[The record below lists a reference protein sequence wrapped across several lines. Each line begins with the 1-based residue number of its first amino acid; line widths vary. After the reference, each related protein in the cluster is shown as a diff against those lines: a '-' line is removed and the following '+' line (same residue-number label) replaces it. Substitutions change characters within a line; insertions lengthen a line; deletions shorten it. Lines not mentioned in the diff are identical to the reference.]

1 MVKLL
6 KFCMA
11 LVAAYG
17 ALFVFADFHD
27 IPCNDV
33 RDFAVLS
40 LQFMAI
46 ETGVLGLMCLIS
58 ADKYVF
64 SALFPPLT
72 LLCTVLAYF
81 RYTANA
87 TLNAITLDLTLTN
100 DLATSMDTVSWQLV
114 ALCLLSVA
122 ASVWI
127 ARYRCRHI
135 RFAGKAV
142 NKALWLV
149 VSAVLMVAPVS
160 YGRTSN
166 AVGTRIP
173 FTLYTSV
180 AGYLESRREVAAERP
195 DFKGKAVC
203 GSDSVTVVFVLGE
216 SLRAANLQVNG
227 YPRATTPLLCK
238 EENVV
243 SLPNVYTDY
252 TLTHL
257 SIPHIMTRSD
267 EQNPDRAYTERS
279 FVSLLKQAGYRTSWI
294 TNQEQVSTFAY
305 FMNECDTL
313 VYVNGEKSSYNLE
326 KWLDGDMLP
335 HYGRELGRPGARK
348 FVLLHCIGSHW
359 WYNSHYPDS
368 MERFKPVIRSRVI
381 SANTAEEM
389 RNSYDNT
396 IVYSDYVWHG
406 LINRLRGTNAVLV
419 YLSDHAESLG
429 EDGYFVHGTDRPEV
443 RRPACFVWYSDGF
456 ARRYPSKVAALKA
469 NKDRRWK
476 SYMLFHSILDAA
488 DVSSGYI
495 EKRLDIFAPQ
505 G

>member
-81 RYTANA
+81 RYTATVLAYFRYTANA

-127 ARYRCRHI
+127 AWYRCRHI

-149 VSAVLMVAPVS
+149 
-160 YGRTSN
+160 
-166 AVGTRIP
+166 
-173 FTLYTSV
+173 
-180 AGYLESRREVAAERP
+180 E
-195 DFKGKAVC
+195 
-203 GSDSVTVVFVLGE
+203 
-216 SLRAANLQVNG
+216 LRAHKQRRGHSHTVYALYERGRILGVTARSG
-227 YPRATTPLLCK
+227 RRA
-238 EENVV
+238 
-243 SLPNVYTDY
+243 
-252 TLTHL
+252 
-257 SIPHIMTRSD
+257 
-267 EQNPDRAYTERS
+267 
-279 FVSLLKQAGYRTSWI
+279 
-294 TNQEQVSTFAY
+294 
-305 FMNECDTL
+305 
-313 VYVNGEKSSYNLE
+313 
-326 KWLDGDMLP
+326 
-335 HYGRELGRPGARK
+335 
-348 FVLLHCIGSHW
+348 
-359 WYNSHYPDS
+359 
-368 MERFKPVIRSRVI
+368 SR
-381 SANTAEEM
+381 
-389 RNSYDNT
+389 
-396 IVYSDYVWHG
+396 
-406 LINRLRGTNAVLV
+406 L
-419 YLSDHAESLG
+419 
-429 EDGYFVHGTDRPEV
+429 
-443 RRPACFVWYSDGF
+443 
-456 ARRYPSKVAALKA
+456 
-469 NKDRRWK
+469 
-476 SYMLFHSILDAA
+476 
-488 DVSSGYI
+488 
-495 EKRLDIFAPQ
+495 
-505 G
+505 

>member
-1 MVKLL
+1 MAKLL
-6 KFCMA
+6 KFCIA
-11 LVAAYG
+11 LTVAYG

-33 RDFAVLS
+33 RDFALLS
-40 LQFMAI
+40 LQFAAI
-46 ETGVLGLMCLIS
+46 ETGVLGLIGLIS
-58 ADKYVF
+58 ADRRVF
-64 SALFPPLT
+64 SVLFPPLT

-87 TLNAITLDLTLTN
+87 ILTPITLDLALTN
-100 DLATSMDTVSWQLV
+100 DLATSMDTVSWQLA
-114 ALCLLSVA
+114 ALCLLAVCASAWVA
-122 ASVWI
+122 W
-127 ARYRCRHI
+127 YRCTRI
-135 RFAGKAV
+135 RFAGKAGY
-142 NKALWLV
+142 KALWLS
-149 VSAVLMVAPVS
+149 VSTALMVAPVS
-160 YGRTSN
+160 YGRTRN

-173 FTLYTSV
+173 FTLYASTAS
-180 AGYLESRREVAAERP
+180 YLESRREVAAERP
-195 DFKGKAVC
+195 DFRGKAVC
-203 GSDSVTVVFVLGE
+203 GSDSLTVVFVLGE

-238 EENVV
+238 EKNVV
-243 SLPNVYTDY
+243 SLPYVYTDY

-257 SIPHIMTRSD
+257 SIPHMMTRSD
-267 EQNPDRAYTERS
+267 GRHPDRAYTERS
-279 FVSLLKQAGYRTSWI
+279 FISLLRQAGYRTSWI

-313 VYVNGEKSSYNLE
+313 IYVNGEKSSYNLG

-335 HYGRELGRPGARK
+335 HYDRELGKPAARK
-348 FVLLHCIGSHW
+348 FLLLHCIGSHW

-368 MERFKPVIRSRVI
+368 FELFKPVIKSRVI

-396 IVYSDYVWHG
+396 IVYSDYVWHA
-406 LINRLRGTNAVLV
+406 LINRLRGGNAVLV

-456 ARRYPSKVAALKA
+456 ARRYPAKVAALKA
-469 NKDRRWK
+469 NRDRRWK
-476 SYMLFHSILDAA
+476 SYMLFHSVLDAA
-488 DVSSGYI
+488 DVKSGYM
-495 EKRLDIFAPQ
+495 EKKLDIFAGQ
-505 G
+505 